1 MLNVDTKLICKLLDE
16 RLKKVL
22 PSLVSKNQTW
32 YNIKKIFFSEGG
44 KLISDVLEISDNLKI
59 KGFLMTLYIE
69 KTFDLVNHLFSITA

>member
-32 YNIKKIFFSEGG
+32 YNIKKIFISEGG

-59 KGFLMTLYIE
+59 KGFFYIE